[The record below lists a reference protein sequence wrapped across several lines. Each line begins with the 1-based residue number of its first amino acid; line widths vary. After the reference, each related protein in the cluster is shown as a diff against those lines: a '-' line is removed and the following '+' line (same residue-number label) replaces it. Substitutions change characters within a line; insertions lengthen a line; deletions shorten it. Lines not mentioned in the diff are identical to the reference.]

1 MTLFEDLN
9 LTTSCK
15 NIPEKAVEIYTKKD
29 TCIYETLCLYCANND
44 VNLKETT
51 DEEFSSIV
59 EVIELYRNG
68 ALEYEY
74 DKFYFW
80 ID

>member
-29 TCIYETLCLYCANND
+29 TCILA
-44 VNLKETT
+44 K
-51 DEEFSSIV
+51 SKRS
-59 EVIELYRNG
+59 
-68 ALEYEY
+68 
-74 DKFYFW
+74 
-80 ID
+80 